1 MLRPTKLKLVFGM
14 LLVAATYFV
23 CINSHVDI
31 FPCEVRRLSAATR
44 TLGSP
49 EADSCSLMQT
59 QGDYFQP
66 PEGAELTPAGYA
78 VAVLVVGVVPL
89 VVGFML
95 GSVLRRRR
103 D

>member
-1 MLRPTKLKLVFGM
+1 MLRPTKLKLVLGM

-31 FPCEVRRLSAATR
+31 FPCEVRRLGAASQ

-49 EADSCSLMQT
+49 ESDSCSLMQT

-66 PEGAELTPAGYA
+66 PERAELTPAGYA

-89 VVGFML
+89 MFGFVL